1 MSRAKVTR
9 KSTAIDMTAMCD
21 VAFLLLTFF
30 ILSAKPKVADPV
42 KAEVPSASAELKSI
56 PETDFAIITV
66 GEGKAFFTIEGDDV
80 RRGTLEAMAATY
92 GGKFTPEQTK
102 TFAHLDNF
110 GMPLNLLPGYLDLP
124 QAQAAAYKQPGIPFD
139 TTENNELA
147 HWVLQARKANA
158 GLHNKE
164 IQIAIKADAQTDYPV
179 VNTII
184 KSLGKQK
191 LDKFELITSAKTAP
205 ALKK

>member
-42 KAEVPSASAELKSI
+42 KAVVPSASAELTSI

-66 GEGKAFFTIEGDDV
+66 GEGKAFFAIEGDDV
-80 RRGTLEAMAATY
+80 RRGTLEAMASTY
-92 GGKFTPEQTK
+92 GLKFTPEQAK

-110 GMPLNLLPGYLDLP
+110 GVPLNILPSFLDLP
-124 QAQAAAYKQPGIPFD
+124 SSQASTYKQPGIPFD

-147 HWVLQARKANA
+147 KWVLQARKANA

-164 IQIAIKADAQTDYPV
+164 IQIAIKADAETDYPV

-191 LDKFELITSAKTAP
+191 LDKFSLITSASTKPTLA
-205 ALKK
+205 K

>member
-1 MSRAKVTR
+1 MSRAKVSR

-42 KAEVPSASAELKSI
+42 KAEVPAASVQLEAI

-66 GEGKAFFTIEGDDV
+66 GEGKAFFQIEGDDV
-80 RRGTLEAMAATY
+80 RKGTIEAMGETY
-92 GGKFTPEQTK
+92 GAKFTPEQIK
-102 TFAHLDNF
+102 TFQHVDNF
-110 GMPLNLLPGYLDLP
+110 GVPLNVLPSFLDLP
-124 QAQAAAYKQPGIPFD
+124 SAQQSNYKQPGIPFD

-147 HWVLQARKANA
+147 KWVLQARKANA
-158 GLHNKE
+158 ALHNVE
-164 IQIAIKADAQTDYPV
+164 IKIAIRADAQTDYPL

-191 LDKFELITSAKTAP
+191 LDKFSLITSTKVAP
-205 ALKK
+205 KLK

>member
-30 ILSAKPKVADPV
+30 ILSAKPKVPDPV
-42 KAEVPSASAELKSI
+42 KADVPAASVQLEAI

-66 GEGKAFFTIEGDDV
+66 GEGKAFFQIEGDDV
-80 RRGTLEAMAATY
+80 RKGTIEAMGEAY
-92 GGKFTPEQTK
+92 GAKFTPEQINK
-102 TFAHLDNF
+102 FQHLDNF
-110 GMPLNLLPGYLDLP
+110 GLPLNVLPAYLDLP
-124 QAQAAAYKQPGIPFD
+124 QAQQAAYKQPGIPFD

-147 HWVLQARKANA
+147 KWVLQARKANA
-158 GLHNKE
+158 ALHNVE
-164 IQIAIKADAQTDYPV
+164 IRIAIKADAETDYPV

-191 LDKFELITSAKTAP
+191 LDKFSLITSAKLAP
-205 ALKK
+205 KVSK